1 MSALACRSQHLPQKQ
16 ILKPV
21 FLYLL
26 YVTEDTYERTLTVD
40 GEETTLIVMDNW
52 ENDKLVQC
60 VNVNIVTKTRK
71 YIWLISL
78 IEKCFSIK

>member
-1 MSALACRSQHLPQKQ
+1 MPNKIKTDMWARSQHLAQKQ

-60 VNVNIVTKTRK
+60 VSV
-71 YIWLISL
+71 LM
-78 IEKCFSIK
+78 SI